1 LRIARAFGCGLAIL
15 LVAGPAL
22 AGPRPHGGECKKLT
36 RQIARYERDAKW
48 ADDRG
53 NALWQQ
59 ASEQRVAQLSA
70 RREAR
75 CPEYRKPDVLA
86 ATLDFIAKAAK
97 VAAPYF
103 LPGLY

>member
-1 LRIARAFGCGLAIL
+1 MRFARAFGFGLAIL

-22 AGPRPHGGECKKLT
+22 AGSRPHGGECKKLT
-36 RQIARYERDAKW
+36 RQIARYERDAQW

-53 NALWQQ
+53 NALWEE
-59 ASEQRVAQLSA
+59 ASKERVAKLSA

-75 CPEYRKPDVLA
+75 CPEYRKPNVLA
-86 ATLDFIAKAAK
+86 QTVNLLAKAAK
-97 VAAPYF
+97 AAAPYF